1 MKEKSYL
8 GIVKVLSLVVILIFT
23 LYFQGCNNNNNT
35 GKENKTDIVKSSGE
49 IAETK
54 LTDREKELLQGLDID
69 KYFIFDANIKDK
81 KIGSL
86 ELWVDYYEKGS
97 FKNKSFGLKNDIQL
111 PKEENIKMIFS
122 TQKVMGN
129 KSEEKWTFSASSNNG
144 GGKGSTNIKVS
155 ESIRGL
161 TWSSI
166 QKSEIVTEKEIILAA
181 IAGTEG
187 NSMSSISIDEINV
200 DDEVIKN
207 KVIER
212 LLKNDYVYIIKC
224 KFR

>member
-1 MKEKSYL
+1 MKEKGYL
-8 GIVKVLSLVVILIFT
+8 RIVKALSLPVILMFT
-23 LYFQGCNNNNNT
+23 LYFQGCNSNDT
-35 GKENKTDIVKSSGE
+35 GKENKNDIVKSSGE
-49 IAETK
+49 IVETK
-54 LTDREKELLQGLDID
+54 LTDRERKLLQGLDLD

-111 PKEENIKMIFS
+111 TKEENIKMIFS
-122 TQKVMGN
+122 TQKVMGS
-129 KSEEKWTFSASSNNG
+129 KSEEKWTFSTSSNTG
-144 GGKGSTNIKVS
+144 GGKGSTNIKFS
-155 ESIRGL
+155 QSIRGL

-166 QKSEIVTEKEIILAA
+166 QRSKIVTEKEIILAA
-181 IAGTEG
+181 IAGTEE
-187 NSMSSISIDEINV
+187 NSMSSISIDEINA

-207 KVIER
+207 KAIER

-224 KFR
+224 KFK